1 LAVDALRFGKQFRAL
16 RIHRGLRQRDVANA
30 KGVSRAAI
38 SKIERGA
45 VETTSL
51 GVLIRASEALGA
63 VVDLRLRWNA
73 EQLDRLLD
81 GAHARLVDVVVA
93 QLRRCGWEVAVEVSF
108 SIWGERGSIDSLAF
122 HPGSGVLLVVEVKSV
137 VPDSQAMLHGLDRK
151 ARLAPRLAAER
162 GWHSTAVARLL
173 VVGATVT
180 SRRRIDRLSATY
192 ATAFPSRGAEV
203 RRWLRQ
209 PAGPLSGLLFVS
221 YATGGSTRSF
231 RPGVQRVRCRAVAG
245 ARRSSGVNATE

>member
-16 RIHRGLRQRDVANA
+16 RIHRGLRQRDVADA

-51 GVLIRASEALGA
+51 GVLIRASAALGA

-81 GAHARLVDVVVA
+81 DAHARLVDVVA

-108 SIWGERGSIDSLAF
+108 SIWGERARWMRSRFTRD
-122 HPGSGVLLVVEVKSV
+122 PG
-137 VPDSQAMLHGLDRK
+137 P
-151 ARLAPRLAAER
+151 
-162 GWHSTAVARLL
+162 
-173 VVGATVT
+173 
-180 SRRRIDRLSATY
+180 
-192 ATAFPSRGAEV
+192 
-203 RRWLRQ
+203 
-209 PAGPLSGLLFVS
+209 
-221 YATGGSTRSF
+221 
-231 RPGVQRVRCRAVAG
+231 C
-245 ARRSSGVNATE
+245 SSSS